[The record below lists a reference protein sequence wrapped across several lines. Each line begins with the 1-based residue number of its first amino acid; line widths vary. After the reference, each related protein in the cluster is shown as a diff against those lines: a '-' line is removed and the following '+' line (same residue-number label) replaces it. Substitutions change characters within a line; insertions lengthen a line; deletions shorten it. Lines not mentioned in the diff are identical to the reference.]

1 MKQRDQ
7 IKAAF
12 DAEKQKLDTTSR
24 RPSAVTAEK
33 HSGRNFSL
41 PDLCCIPQRCRSE
54 RIADGGIA
62 RDTFAVAD
70 IALETEVGKP
80 AARFRRPQ
88 RKTELGDAR
97 VALKRGD
104 IESTARARCNHVRL
118 CVAVGHVLVGKAR
131 AHGRSGCQ
139 NAESWRGS
147 SKEIARFG
155 AAVRCCSDDRSGSES
170 RVRVFLRLAQRNI
183 LTRAVFPRVRGRIGT
198 YFRGPS

>member
-1 MKQRDQ
+1 MHVVV
-7 IKAAF
+7 
-12 DAEKQKLDTTSR
+12 AESIGG
-24 RPSAVTAEK
+24 RPPPV
-33 HSGRNFSL
+33 
-41 PDLCCIPQRCRSE
+41 
-54 RIADGGIA
+54 
-62 RDTFAVAD
+62 V
-70 IALETEVGKP
+70 
-80 AARFRRPQ
+80 
-88 RKTELGDAR
+88 
-97 VALKRGD
+97 
-104 IESTARARCNHVRL
+104 ARARITAPGICIGRAIHCDLIARQL
-118 CVAVGHVLVGKAR
+118 TGQCRRYRSDKIIRMCYGGGHPAPKSRPVPEASTR